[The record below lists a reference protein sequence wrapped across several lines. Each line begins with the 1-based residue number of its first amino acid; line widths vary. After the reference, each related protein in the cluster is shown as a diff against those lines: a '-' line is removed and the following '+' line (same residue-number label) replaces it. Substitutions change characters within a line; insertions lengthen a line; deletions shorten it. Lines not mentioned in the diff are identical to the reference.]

1 MKSRI
6 NIVIDASA
14 LIAFG
19 FESMA
24 KLVVTYNE
32 SVVFYVAQKSLSE
45 IRNYYGKNRLLEE
58 KLGKLLAY
66 FRDLVTVIDDSQ
78 LESFAEEAQARIGH
92 RDHSDWQEVTLALKL
107 GCAILT
113 EDYDFLGSGIPTW
126 TLATIDHGL
135 LFMAEVGHLR
145 G

>member
-1 MKSRI
+1 M
-6 NIVIDASA
+6 
-14 LIAFG
+14 
-19 FESMA
+19 
-24 KLVVTYNE
+24 
-32 SVVFYVAQKSLSE
+32 
-45 IRNYYGKNRLLEE
+45 LEE

-78 LESFAEEAQARIGH
+78 LELFAKEAQARIGH
-92 RDHSDWQEVTLALKL
+92 RDHSDWQEVALALKL

-135 LFMAEVGHLR
+135 GR
-145 G
+145 RQDI